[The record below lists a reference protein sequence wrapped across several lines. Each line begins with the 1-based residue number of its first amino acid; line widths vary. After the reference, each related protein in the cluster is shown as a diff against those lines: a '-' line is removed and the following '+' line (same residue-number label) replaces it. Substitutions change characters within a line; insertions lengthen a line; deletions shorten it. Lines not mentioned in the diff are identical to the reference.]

1 MVRSY
6 SCACVRRPAWLCTS
20 LCVCVATAAGR
31 FAAKRREQGWLCAR
45 LSDTVHN
52 RVVRW
57 DIAGAPERA
66 RWAGAR
72 ALCRVLRCLRFDSA

>member
-1 MVRSY
+1 LVRSY
-6 SCACVRRPAWLCTS
+6 SCACVCARRPAWLCTS

-52 RVVRW
+52 RVVAVGHRW
-57 DIAGAPERA
+57 CAGAGA
-66 RWAGAR
+66 VGGGAR
-72 ALCRVLRCLRFDSA
+72 AV